1 MADGSSNPK
10 TMSDDELSSAIADAE
25 RDSLAYM
32 GSKLS
37 KQRRDALKYYFAEPF
52 DASTGLQPVPGRS
65 SVVMQEV
72 ADTIDWIMPDLL
84 KKFASGDRAVEFE
97 ANHEEGEQA
106 AKQATAYVNYVFFH
120 DNKGFMILHDL
131 FQDALIEKNGIGKVW
146 WDDQASDEIRELNG
160 LENDEYALLVSDP
173 DVEILAHTENAAAGP
188 DGGVTSD
195 AAAAGAPAPAAVP
208 PSPAGAAPQGEPSA
222 LQAPQ
227 GLPPASAGDPT
238 HDVRYRVKSG
248 KCCVFNVAPE
258 NFLMARD
265 ATDIKTTPYCG
276 DRQLKSLSDLIAMGY
291 DKDQVQT
298 LPTDDDATL
307 DDEQQERKQGDDDSG
322 DAPDRTGVMR
332 QVWFSEHY
340 ILIDY
345 DGDGIAERRKVCTA
359 GAAHTVLK
367 YSAKDGKPGGPANE
381 PWEGQ
386 PPYFSV
392 TPKPKSHRFFGRSIA
407 DVTMDMQRISSA
419 LTRQLLDNAY
429 LSNNP
434 RNVVS
439 DKVNLDDLMS
449 VRLGAFIRLTEGA
462 MPGEGHVQ
470 PQVTP
475 FVAGEVIPI
484 LQHFDTVKENRTGV
498 TKYNQGSDADSL
510 NKTARGI
517 TQIMS
522 AAAQR
527 VDLIARIFAETGVSE
542 MFTLILQCVSKY
554 QKKARVIKVAG
565 SWTPI
570 DPRGWE
576 SMFKMQINVGLGT
589 GNKDQQLM
597 HLQTIAEMQKEIMLG
612 GNPGGLVSPEN
623 IFNAMRKIVENA
635 GLKDPELYFTDPSKN
650 QQPQQPKPDP
660 AMADVQRKAEK
671 DKADI
676 ALKQQDQT
684 ATQALKA
691 KEIQGNQQLEAAKL
705 VVGHGLQAHEAHA
718 SRGLQAQGAEA
729 DRAQQAQGAEAD
741 RSLQREQG
749 QQDRQAQTMDAS
761 QAVDKMG
768 KMLADFMATQ
778 QARDAK
784 QDATI
789 QQLASQLSAGSSPV
803 MGAGA

>member
-1 MADGSSNPK
+1 MASANPK
-10 TMSDDELSSAIADAE
+10 TMTDAELSTQIANAE

-52 DASTGLQPVPGRS
+52 DASTGMQAVPGRS

-120 DNKGFMILHDL
+120 DNAGFMILHDL

-146 WDDQASDEIRELNG
+146 WDDQASDEIREEHDLP
-160 LENDEYALLVSDP
+160 NDAFALLSDDP
-173 DVEILAHTENAAAGP
+173 DVEIIAHTENAAAGP
-188 DGGVTSD
+188 ESGMTSD
-195 AAAAGAPAPAAVP
+195 AAAAGAPVPAAEP
-208 PSPAGAAPQGEPSA
+208 LPAGADSQEGLSAMGGTAPAGE
-222 LQAPQ
+222 
-227 GLPPASAGDPT
+227 PT
-238 HDVRYRVKSG
+238 HDVRYRVKEG

-265 ATDIKTTPYCG
+265 AKDIKTTPYCG
-276 DRQLKSLSDLIAMGY
+276 DRQRKSLSDLIAMGY
-291 DKDQVQT
+291 DPDQVKT

-307 DDEQQERKQGDDDSG
+307 DDEQQERRSGDDESG
-322 DAPDRTGVMR
+322 EVTDRTGVMR
-332 QVWFSEHY
+332 SVWFSEHY
-340 ILIDY
+340 ILVDY

-359 GAAHTVLK
+359 GSAHTILK
-367 YSAKDGKPGGPANE
+367 YKEGGKAANE
-381 PWEGQ
+381 AWEGP

-392 TPKPKSHRFFGRSIA
+392 TPKPKSHRFFGRSVA
-407 DVTMDMQRISSA
+407 DVVMDLQRISSM
-419 LTRQLLDNAY
+419 LTRQMLDNAY

-449 VRLGAFIRLTEGA
+449 PRLGSFVRLMEGA
-462 MPGEGHVQ
+462 MPGEGHVT
-470 PQVTP
+470 PLVTP
-475 FVAGEVIPI
+475 FVAGDVIPI

-522 AAAQR
+522 AAQQR

-542 MFTLILQCVSKY
+542 LFILILQCISKY
-554 QKKARVIKVAG
+554 QKKARTIKVAG

-597 HLQTIAEMQKEIMLG
+597 HLTTVAQMQKELLLG
-612 GNPGGLVSPEN
+612 GKGNIVSDEN
-623 IFNAMRKIVENA
+623 LYNTQRKIVENA
-635 GLKDPELYFTDPSKN
+635 GLKDAELYFTDPGKN
-650 QQPQQPKPDP
+650 PQPEQPKPDP
-660 AMADVQRKAEK
+660 AMADVQRKAQADEANAKIK
-671 DKADI
+671 DKQVTGT
-676 ALKQQDQT
+676 L
-684 ATQALKA
+684 ALKA
-691 KEIQGNQQLEAAKL
+691 KEIQGKQQLETAKL
-705 VVGHGLQAHEAHA
+705 VVGTGLQAHDAHA
-718 SRGLQAQGAEA
+718 NRGLQAHGAA
-729 DRAQQAQGAEAD
+729 QDRH
-741 RSLQREQG
+741 LQNQNASA
-749 QQDRQAQTMDAS
+749 DRQAQADQAQSDQQAQSGDA
-761 QAVDKMG
+761 QKAVEQMG
-768 KMLADFMATQ
+768 QMLDAFMSKQ
-778 QARDAK
+778 EARDAA

-789 QQLASQLSAGSSPV
+789 KNLVAQLGMNAPTGG